1 MSNVTGENVK
11 ESFLRVGEIEPTKFS
26 DFYKFVI
33 EQFDVNG
40 ARVVGED
47 DKIIKRIGLCSGGG
61 GSEND
66 VIDAINAGCD
76 CYISGEIK
84 LPAAQRAKYHDMC
97 LIEVNHGVEKIVF
110 YSLAK
115 EMENDLGLVDR
126 VIVTKVNTDPL
137 RTVIK

>member
-1 MSNVTGENVK
+1 
-11 ESFLRVGEIEPTKFS
+11 
-26 DFYKFVI
+26 
-33 EQFDVNG
+33 
-40 ARVVGED
+40 
-47 DKIIKRIGLCSGGG
+47 
-61 GSEND
+61 
-66 VIDAINAGCD
+66 
-76 CYISGEIK
+76 
-84 LPAAQRAKYHDMC
+84 MC